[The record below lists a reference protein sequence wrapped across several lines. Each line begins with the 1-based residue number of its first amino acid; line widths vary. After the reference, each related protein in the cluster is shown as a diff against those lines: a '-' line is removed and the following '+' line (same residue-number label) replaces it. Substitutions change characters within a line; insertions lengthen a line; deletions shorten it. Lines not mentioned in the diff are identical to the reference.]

1 EKYKGSFKMGKK
13 DGRAIEISA
22 EGTRFDGSYK
32 DGERDGKFT
41 EYDANGNVI
50 RKGEYRNGRLLK

>member
-1 EKYKGSFKMGKK
+1 MGKK